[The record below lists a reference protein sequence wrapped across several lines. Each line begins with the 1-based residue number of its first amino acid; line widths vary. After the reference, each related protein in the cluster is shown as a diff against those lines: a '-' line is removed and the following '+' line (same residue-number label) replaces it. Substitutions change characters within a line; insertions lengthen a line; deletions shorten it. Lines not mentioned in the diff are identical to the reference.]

1 MNKPGF
7 LFFSGILFLL
17 LLHGCQSEEKKFA
30 GESYVNYPDVRM
42 LLRDNLEPYE
52 SSALKFQLAE
62 TENGK
67 KSTSTLSAAEMPWK
81 EIKNLFLQSD
91 INSEKFDGKFSI
103 HVSED
108 SNSFTTLNY
117 SCLDPQ
123 CPVRMFT
130 LQATRQTGHLY
141 SMYIDYKDIGF
152 ITQIEYKILYINGKL
167 LQIQEWTKK
176 PFRSRRY
183 VQRLYTFI
191 TT

>member
-1 MNKPGF
+1 MNK
-7 LFFSGILFLL
+7 LSILTFSGILFLL
-17 LLHGCQSEEKKFA
+17 FLHGCQSEEKKFA
-30 GESYVNYPDVRM
+30 GESYINYPDVRM
-42 LLRDNLEPYE
+42 LLRDNLESYE
-52 SSALKFQLAE
+52 SSALKFQLLK
-62 TENGK
+62 TEDGK
-67 KSTSTLSAAEMPWK
+67 KSSATLTAQEMPWQ

-103 HVSED
+103 NVSED
-108 SNSFTTLNY
+108 SNAFTTLNY

-152 ITQIEYKILYINGKL
+152 LSQIEYKILYINGKL

-183 VQRLYTFI
+183 IQRMYTFI
-191 TT
+191 TS

>member
-1 MNKPGF
+1 MNK
-7 LFFSGILFLL
+7 LSILSFSGILILFLL
-17 LLHGCQSEEKKFA
+17 PGCRNEEKKFA
-30 GESYVNYPDVRM
+30 GESYINYPDVRM
-42 LLRDNLEPYE
+42 LLRDNLESYE
-52 SSALKFQLAE
+52 SSALKFQLLK
-62 TENGK
+62 TEDGK
-67 KSTSTLSAAEMPWK
+67 KSSATLTAQEMPWQ

-103 HVSED
+103 NVSED
-108 SNSFTTLNY
+108 SNTFTTLNY

-152 ITQIEYKILYINGKL
+152 LSQIEYKILYINGKL
-167 LQIQEWTKK
+167 LQIQEWTKM

-183 VQRLYTFI
+183 IQRMYTFI
-191 TT
+191 TS